1 MAIAIRH
8 SSNFKDRTVRSII
21 GCQEIFYSR
30 LKESLP
36 ESRHE
41 LLECMFN
48 TMNSFAQEVED
59 CKEQIKNLNK
69 DIDGMCVTID
79 NLRGESLSTYLEKE
93 DLVERVAGL
102 KKEIERLC
110 ELNNNQA
117 RLIANNR
124 TKRSD
129 FHV

>member
-1 MAIAIRH
+1 MANAIRH

-36 ESRHE
+36 ESKHE

-48 TMNSFAQEVED
+48 TMNYFAQDLED
-59 CKEQIKNLNK
+59 SLEQNKNLKK
-69 DIDGMCVTID
+69 DNDGMCVTID

-93 DLVERVAGL
+93 ELAKRVAELQKEVERL
-102 KKEIERLC
+102 R

-117 RLIANNR
+117 WLLANNR

>member
-36 ESRHE
+36 ESKHE

-79 NLRGESLSTYLEKE
+79 RLRGESLSTYLEKE
-93 DLVERVAGL
+93 ELLKRVEELRKDVKTL
-102 KKEIERLC
+102 EER
-110 ELNNNQA
+110 NHRQA
-117 RLIANNR
+117 IMLLQ
-124 TKRSD
+124 KD
-129 FHV
+129 GK